1 MLHVDSLLQL
11 AKKQGADEIRLGTD
25 RAPAMYA
32 AGAIKRLAIP
42 STSQETLADLLGDL
56 LVTARRDGLAV
67 GREFSALHEVPGAG
81 VFRVVIHA
89 RDAEGAVDVVFR
101 SGALAADVV
110 PPVESPVEAVP
121 AQADAESTADDF
133 VAEGR
138 DSTELTRLLVRALEL
153 GASDLHLC
161 VGEAPVVRVDG
172 TLMPLGSERSVDI
185 AALLATSIDESA
197 RARLAQGQSV
207 DFALNVGADEGPRSG
222 SATRVRGNIYRMSRG
237 MAAAFRLLPPSAPSL
252 ESLTSSLI
260 LSDLASLP
268 NGLVVVCGPTGC
280 GKSTTLAAIARET
293 LARRSVMLLTLEDP
307 IEYTLDVA
315 AGARS
320 RVRQR
325 QIGRDARDFATG
337 LRDALREDPDVIL
350 VGEMRDAESISLA
363 LTAAETGHLVL
374 TTLHSRSAASAIER
388 IVDTYPEGRQ
398 SQIRA
403 QLADS
408 LRAVVAQRLVPKA
421 SGEGRVLAL
430 EVLRMTSSVASGLR
444 EGKIAVVTSAMQ
456 SGKKDGMQVLE
467 KHLAELVRK
476 GEIRVADAQAAAND
490 RDALLNYQKNTP

>member
-11 AKKQGADEIRLGTD
+11 AKKQGADEVRLGTD
-25 RAPAMYA
+25 RAPAMFC
-32 AGAIKRLAIP
+32 AGAMKRLAIP
-42 STSQETLADLLGDL
+42 STSQETLVDLLGDL
-56 LVTARRDGLAV
+56 LAEARKSGLAV
-67 GREFSALHEVPGAG
+67 GREYAALHEVPGAG
-81 VFRVVIHA
+81 VFRVVIQA
-89 RDAEGAVDVVFR
+89 RDAGGAVDVVFR
-101 SGALAADVV
+101 SGAVA
-110 PPVESPVEAVP
+110 EAVAP
-121 AQADAESTADDF
+121 APAPAAEPQQAPVAAPIREAEF
-133 VAEGR
+133 VSEGR
-138 DSTELTRLLVRALEL
+138 DPTELTRLLVRALEL

-161 VGEAPVVRVDG
+161 VGETPAVRIDG
-172 TLMPLGSERSVDI
+172 VLTQLSSESAVDI
-185 AALLATSIDESA
+185 DALLSASIDSEA

-207 DFALNVGADEGPRSG
+207 DFALNVGASSG
-222 SATRVRGNIYRMSRG
+222 HRASGATRVRGNIYRMSRG
-237 MAAAFRLLPPSAPSL
+237 LAAAFRLLPPSAPSL
-252 ESLTSSLI
+252 ETLTPSIL
-260 LSDLASLP
+260 LSDIPSLP

-307 IEYTLDVA
+307 IEYTLDVGH
-315 AGARS
+315 GARS
-320 RVRQR
+320 LVRQR

-490 RDALLNYQKNTP
+490 RDALLNYQKNTA